1 MAPSPMSYAKLR
13 VELLAAREARE
24 ALLAA
29 VLREA
34 TAALVLI
41 SSAIPGPDKTP
52 PGSAALFAWGLQE
65 LQQRLGNCRIMA
77 EGDDVLGPYCII
89 AAAGDIHALK
99 TTALDIETA
108 LPAACLLDL
117 DVYSA
122 DGMRIG
128 RAELGAPARRCLL
141 CAEPAVDCIRLN
153 RHPME
158 RLLEHVGQLLSSFST
173 DRIDPLTSPRAD
185 QVPSCRSATGTGS

>member
-1 MAPSPMSYAKLR
+1 MAPSPMSYARLR

-29 VLREA
+29 LLRSATEA
-34 TAALVLI
+34 LILI
-41 SSAIPGPDKTP
+41 SNAIPGPNKTP
-52 PGSAALFAWGLQE
+52 PGSAALFAWGVQE
-65 LQQRLGNCRIMA
+65 LCQRIEGDYRIMA
-77 EGDDVLGPYCII
+77 EGEDALGPYCII
-89 AAAGDIHALK
+89 AAAVDPYPLK
-99 TTALDIETA
+99 ATALDIETA

-141 CAEPAVDCIRLN
+141 CAEPAVDCIRLH

-158 RLLEHVGQLLSSFST
+158 RLLEHVGQLLSAFAT
-173 DRIDPLTSPRAD
+173 NLTDPLAD
-185 QVPSCRSATGTGS
+185 P